1 MLSFFKINDP
11 FRLVPILLIAY
22 LLKLPAFLHP
32 AIQQEITHWFVIGE
46 AMQSGTL
53 YVDIWDGMGPFSAI
67 IFQAITWL
75 FGRSVLSLY
84 IIGTLLTFIQAA
96 VFNNMLIRAKVF
108 ESNTYLPAI
117 VYVLFTSVHPGF
129 FTLSPV
135 LLGLTLVL
143 LGLGNLLR
151 HVEFRAKKDI
161 QIIMIGLYFGVAALF
176 HFSYIVMLPVS
187 VILLLI
193 FTNTLGRRYLL
204 LFFGGIFPMI
214 LTFFYYWLKSD
225 HSGYFIHN
233 FLFFNYWVTSN
244 TSIGWVFG
252 LMVLSVPILFT
263 IIGLLSFGRQMRL
276 TNYQTRIVQLF
287 LLFGVL
293 MLSFLLLEAPIS
305 FFSLVI
311 FLPVFTFITVHLTS
325 IVKRSFYSTIL
336 SVVLFGSV
344 FFSLWVFTFQWIQV
358 NPSEFSIASGK
369 YEKIVKGKPIMVIGA
384 GKTLYKEAT
393 LAGPFYNWDLSRE
406 FFNSLDYYDNL
417 VFLQN
422 HIEESKPDIII
433 DLENKWLEINERL
446 PMVAQHYFEY
456 QPHVWKRK
464 D

>member
-1 MLSFFKINDP
+1 
-11 FRLVPILLIAY
+11 
-22 LLKLPAFLHP
+22 
-32 AIQQEITHWFVIGE
+32 
-46 AMQSGTL
+46 
-53 YVDIWDGMGPFSAI
+53 
-67 IFQAITWL
+67 
-75 FGRSVLSLY
+75 
-84 IIGTLLTFIQAA
+84 
-96 VFNNMLIRAKVF
+96 
-108 ESNTYLPAI
+108 
-117 VYVLFTSVHPGF
+117 
-129 FTLSPV
+129 
-135 LLGLTLVL
+135 
-143 LGLGNLLR
+143 
-151 HVEFRAKKDI
+151 
-161 QIIMIGLYFGVAALF
+161 
-176 HFSYIVMLPVS
+176 
-187 VILLLI
+187 
-193 FTNTLGRRYLL
+193 
-204 LFFGGIFPMI
+204 MI